1 MRELVMGLRSIA
13 LFCNDVFT
21 GLRLPTEVRTAPRV
35 DLPLHLALS
44 QADARF

>member
-13 LFCNDVFT
+13 LFCNDVCT

-35 DLPLHLALS
+35 DLPLHLTLS

>member
-21 GLRLPTEVRTAPRV
+21 GLRLSTEVRTAPRV

-44 QADARF
+44 QANARF

>member
-13 LFCNDVFT
+13 LFCNDVCT

-44 QADARF
+44 QANARF